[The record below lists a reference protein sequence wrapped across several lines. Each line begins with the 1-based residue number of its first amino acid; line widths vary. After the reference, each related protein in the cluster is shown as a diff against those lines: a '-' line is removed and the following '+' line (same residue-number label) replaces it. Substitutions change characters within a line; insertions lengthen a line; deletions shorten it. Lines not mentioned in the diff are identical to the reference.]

1 MISTLRSFAP
11 RAARAVAPRSA
22 RHLSAS
28 SSAPA
33 ARALGVAAAD
43 DEAGLMAGRIAMAAA
58 AAVGVF
64 FAVDQLQPA
73 ACAEKKTIRA
83 MLEEIQDRLTAIERL
98 TGVPVKDAEGSY
110 DWGSPDNVGF
120 ARHITAA
127 NEEARAAFA
136 EGLAFMLNYNHEQ
149 AIAMFMKCLAA
160 DPKCAMAWWG
170 IAYGVSSNYNWPPG
184 LGSGHDA
191 CEAAKGLI
199 NAEGAAYSDLER
211 DMINALGQR
220 HSQEAKEG
228 ADPASLNMG
237 NKPELNAA
245 FAAAMEG
252 VYNKYKDNA
261 DVGLDVTAVFVEAL
275 MNLKPWALWDKKVH
289 IIHPLYIL
297 YTPFIRLHYHIHLCT
312 PVIYSVYTIICTN
325 RTSKHPL
332 NTL

>member
-1 MISTLRSFAP
+1 M
-11 RAARAVAPRSA
+11 
-22 RHLSAS
+22 
-28 SSAPA
+28 
-33 ARALGVAAAD
+33 
-43 DEAGLMAGRIAMAAA
+43 
-58 AAVGVF
+58 GVF

-83 MLEEIQDRLTAIERL
+83 MLEEIQDRLTTIERL
-98 TGVPVKDAEGSY
+98 TGVPVEDTY

-191 CEAAKGLI
+191 CEAAKGLV

-245 FAAAMEG
+245 FATAMEG
-252 VYNKYKDNA
+252 VYSKYKDNA

-275 MNLKPWALWDKKVH
+275 MNLKPWALWDKKVEMH
-289 IIHPLYIL
+289 ITHPLYTL
-297 YTPFIRLHYHIHLCT
+297 YTPSLPYMHLCT
-312 PVIYSVYTIICTN
+312 PVILHAVKPCITPNT
-325 RTSKHPL
+325 PL
-332 NTL
+332 NTPYTPHIHHIYTIYTPL